1 MAAFSPTQEDI
12 RHSVTKSKKAFSALV
27 KGLEH
32 PRIKLD
38 VRRNVPLFF
47 ADPDTPGIIIRKLNG
62 KTQRGTMH
70 GDRFVAT
77 R

>member
-1 MAAFSPTQEDI
+1 MTAYSPTQEDTKRTVTEI
-12 RHSVTKSKKAFSALV
+12 RNAFSTAAQTT
-27 KGLEH
+27 

-62 KTQRGTMH
+62 KTQRGTMR
-70 GDRFVAT
+70 GDRFVAK